1 MIFNVVCSS
10 SKVTIRIF
18 GCLIW
23 WFCTPLIF
31 LRIAP
36 TLLLAPQE
44 KQPGTVICTILRAAS
59 AVLANNARKT
69 KARKS
74 LPIFFINAPHMM
86 ISDDLHYVK
95 SLKDATA
102 KYN

>member
-1 MIFNVVCSS
+1 MIFSVVSSS
-10 SKVTIRIF
+10 SKVTITIF
-18 GCLIW
+18 GYLIW
-23 WFCTPLIF
+23 WFCTPSIF

-44 KQPGTVICTILRAAS
+44 KQPGIVICTTLLTAPAGF
-59 AVLANNARKT
+59 ANNARKI
-69 KARKS
+69 KARKR
-74 LPIFFINAPHMM
+74 LPIFFINALHIMV
-86 ISDDLHYVK
+86 SDDLHYVK